1 MENNAYILI
10 FKESAVSQLKR
21 KNFTNNQRLSFYQAL
36 SKITKELVETIDD
49 KNGKNDIIQFVKRF
63 ITNMSKDEALTP
75 QKALESFEEEVA
87 KQKQFLPNK
96 KSIDLNN
103 LDTNEETP
111 LIRAS
116 YLQDTNTLIKLIYNG
131 ADINAQ
137 DKNKDTALTKA
148 LRNGKKDN
156 ALFLIEKGADV
167 NIKNNWGNTALIYA
181 ISSYPDIAKLLIEK
195 GADVNVRNIN
205 GNTPLF
211 YAISSGKP
219 DIIRLLVKKG
229 ADITSITDYRSS
241 AYVHRASAY
250 TCLNDYINN
259 NPISKHDMPVFKEI
273 LDQLKEAH
281 SAKNNIKHWFKSL
294 TTKHYY

>member
-21 KNFTNNQRLSFYQAL
+21 KNFTNNQRLPFYQAL

-49 KNGKNDIIQFVKRF
+49 ENGKNDIIQFVKRF

-87 KQKQFLPNK
+87 KQNQFLPNK

-103 LDTNEETP
+103 LDTNGETP

-148 LRNGKKDN
+148 LRNEKKDN

-167 NIKNNWGNTALIYA
+167 N
-181 ISSYPDIAKLLIEK
+181 
-195 GADVNVRNIN
+195 VRNVN

-211 YAISSGKP
+211 YAITSVKP
-219 DIIRLLVKKG
+219 DIILLLVKKG
-229 ADITSITDYRSS
+229 ADITSITDYRAS
-241 AYVHRASAY
+241 AYVYRASAY
-250 TCLNDYINN
+250 TCLKDYINN
-259 NPISKHDMPVFKEI
+259 NPISKHDMPVYKKI
-273 LDQLKEAH
+273 LSQLKESH
-281 SAKNNIKHWFKSL
+281 SLKNNIKRWFKSFQNEL
-294 TTKHYY
+294 SG